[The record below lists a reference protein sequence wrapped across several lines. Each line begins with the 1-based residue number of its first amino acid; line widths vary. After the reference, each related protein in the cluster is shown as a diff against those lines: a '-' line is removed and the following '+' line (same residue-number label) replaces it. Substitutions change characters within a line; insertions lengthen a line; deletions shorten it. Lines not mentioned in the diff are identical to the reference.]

1 MITTT
6 TSEAATRLHVTA
18 HTIAAWC
25 RTGAL
30 AAVKVGRR
38 WAIRVSAIARL
49 ICPTR
54 DRLRA
59 GDRQAPLAGRAAR
72 RAAARRLARA
82 TSREYR
88 IPLIGQHQRARMAAA
103 NAGRILC
110 RDYLFS
116 LGLDVEFIEE
126 YESAFGRATAKAF
139 RANHH
144 AEPDAGGL
152 VVLHGRLWRTMRYL
166 DVADL
171 IAGARAYKRTAH
183 LVPIP
188 SQAS

>member
-1 MITTT
+1 MESTLTTAQT
-6 TSEAATRLHVTA
+6 ATRLHVTA

-25 RTGAL
+25 RTGAI
-30 AAVKVGRR
+30 AAVKTGRR
-38 WAIRVSAIARL
+38 WAIRASTIARL

-59 GDRQAPLAGRAAR
+59 GEHQAPLTGRAAR

-88 IPLIGQHQRARMAAA
+88 IPLIGHHQRARMAAA

-110 RDYLFS
+110 RDYLFG

-144 AEPDAGGL
+144 AEPDVGGL
-152 VVLHGRLWRTMRYL
+152 VVLHGRLWRTMRYV
-166 DVADL
+166 DMADL
-171 IAGARAYKRTAH
+171 EAGAREHKKTAAE
-183 LVPIP
+183 L
-188 SQAS
+188 ALAA

>member
-1 MITTT
+1 MITITTT
-6 TSEAATRLHVTA
+6 EAATRLHVTA

-25 RTGAL
+25 RTGAI

-59 GDRQAPLAGRAAR
+59 GDHQVPLTGRAAR

-88 IPLIGQHQRARMAAA
+88 IPLIGQHQRARIAAA
-103 NAGRILC
+103 NAGHIVA
-110 RDYLFS
+110 RDYLFD

-126 YESAFGRATAKAF
+126 YESAFGRATAKAY

-144 AEPDAGGL
+144 AEPEERGL
-152 VVLHGRLWRTMRYL
+152 VVLHGRLWRTMRYV

-171 IAGARAYKRTAH
+171 EAGAREHKKTAEE
-183 LVPIP
+183 L
-188 SQAS
+188 ALAA